1 MLKWNYTYISSIT
14 NDEFTRYYLS
24 NMKNG
29 NGLSSG
35 IAHFVADICFS
46 LIGFKPMSIH

>member
-24 NMKNG
+24 FVGNPVEQKNG
-29 NGLSSG
+29 MHYNCVKIFFAKTASTPIISQ
-35 IAHFVADICFS
+35 
-46 LIGFKPMSIH
+46 